1 MKRYAITTKDNP
13 YDPFTQ
19 FKDWWLYDID
29 HGYNT
34 CQYLARMTKTSDLL
48 SDYENNEEIGYAI
61 DRIVAVDPLNIY
73 RKLVIED
80 DESLDERT

>member
-1 MKRYAITTKDNP
+1 MIQYAITTKDNP

-19 FKDWWLYDID
+19 FKDWWLFDID

-48 SDYENNEEIGYAI
+48 SDYENNEEIKYAI
-61 DRIVAVDPLNIY
+61 DRIIAIDPLNIY
-73 RKLVIED
+73 KKVTRTVD
-80 DESLDERT
+80 DEE